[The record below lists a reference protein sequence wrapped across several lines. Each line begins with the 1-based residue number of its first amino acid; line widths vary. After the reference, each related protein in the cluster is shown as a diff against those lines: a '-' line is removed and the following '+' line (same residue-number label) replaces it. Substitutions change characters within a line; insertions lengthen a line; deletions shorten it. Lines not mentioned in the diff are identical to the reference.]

1 MAFSY
6 AGTGRLFPFRSEDL
20 FGILSYSYNPSTG
33 DPFYYLDYGSVA
45 ELPIDSWVIANHA
58 NETIQ
63 SLANDR
69 IIDLVNSGT
78 GNYVDLGSINEIQA
92 VSQDD
97 WGLITTSSDVFSFG
111 TFKLVSLPTWS
122 VHKVWVG
129 TGQIWERGR
138 AITRLIAPYQASG
151 TLRLSGLS
159 TTFYVPSIATDG
171 ILPFR
176 SFATQRTLVH
186 ELGTGSLKKFSGSAE
201 AVTFNSE
208 ERQLLFS
215 VNGSSDTRFTSNLDG
230 SGIVSVDGTLDE
242 RYTPAYTGTGRLP
255 SVSSLDER
263 RTYNYDGVSH
273 DLFVYKDFGSI
284 TSPVIDSWVIQ
295 NHANETIQSLAN
307 DRIIDL
313 VNSTTGGQYLDFQS
327 ILIDGQDPL
336 ETVVEDWEYIWQG
349 DGSRYAMGL
358 WSLKGTAKQNFVPN
372 WNGSGTLFG
381 FGNGIGRVKPRWIAY
396 VQTKISGAAKTNF
409 SLLAIGGGHLFT
421 LSNGEQRRTFGYEG
435 TGSISTISGASE
447 SVSFNPEDRQLL
459 FNISGIGHEIFTPNW
474 NGSGTIPFSGHLS
487 ERQTDHWMG
496 SGTLFNFSGGQE
508 NVVYDYNPLSHAI
521 FEKRDFGSVSS
532 PVIDSW
538 VIASHANETIQSLA
552 NDRIIDLVYSTTTGQ
567 YLDFQSILID
577 GQDAPETVR
586 EDWEYIWQGTT
597 RYAFGDLT
605 IGGIAK
611 TNFSLLHNGSGTI
624 KVWIHGFGRTKP
636 RWVAFVQTEIGGQ
649 AAESAVK
656 RFTGTGTLFNFAK
669 ADENRTYDYVG
680 SGELYAVNGA
690 AESTGAKPPETTPL
704 IKISGSA
711 HEIFTPNWNSQG
723 TIPFTGHAVERQT
736 DHWAGSGSLWSWSGG
751 QEVRTYD
758 YNPLS
763 HAIFEYR
770 DYGSVAS
777 PVIDSWVIANHASET
792 IQSLANDKIIDLV
805 YSSTYGQYLDY
816 NNILIDGE
824 DAPETVREDYEFIWQ
839 GTTRYAFGDL
849 NIHGASK
856 TNFSLSHIGSGDI
869 KVWVHGRG
877 RTKPRWVAFVQTEI
891 RGQGEESSTVTIQG
905 SGTLFNFQ
913 YSAFARSFTYEAR
926 PSTLY
931 AIDGASECAVF
942 NTRPPSV
949 DLKISGTAKQNFIP
963 NWNGSG
969 SVPFTGY
976 AVERQTD
983 HYATSGSLWSWAG
996 GEEKRTYDYNAL
1008 SSHVIFDYKDYG
1020 LVSGSVID
1028 SWVIANHANE
1038 TIQSLANDKIIDLVY
1053 TTGSGQYLDYQ
1064 NILIDGQD
1072 APETVTEDYEFIW
1085 QGITRYAFG
1094 DLVVHGAS
1102 KTNFSLRHIGSG
1114 SLFTISKAKVMFPF
1128 PWTGHGTIFVS
1139 GESAPAVS
1147 YSETGSGSLFN
1158 IITGEEEITKDY
1170 VGSGGLFAMGGAAE
1184 CVASIPPAR
1193 TVDLKFTGTSRTRFT
1208 PNWNSFGTIPVTGI
1222 LTEKYGPHYTGKG
1235 VLWNIN
1241 SVDERRVYDY
1251 NGSSID
1257 FFDRRNYGQV
1267 STAVIDSWI
1276 IANHANVVIETIKDE
1291 VIGDLVYT
1299 AGAGQYLDYGHIE
1312 LPQPISGLPGNL
1324 HQADITDDYQWIIA
1338 PDWDGTIYPFGGLS
1352 VSGDAHTPF
1361 TFGFSSVFDYESGR
1375 RADIQLDGVGIA
1387 RLPPYWAGTG
1397 YIYVGVDD
1405 FAYCTFSLLHKG
1417 DGHIQ
1422 TSGVGAESRIYAPY
1436 IGSGRLYGFD
1446 GAVESTLVAST
1457 ASGHIVFSGAASIQ
1471 SAIHYQGFG
1480 VISTLSGAA
1489 ESIAFSP
1496 DEEQMLFSFEGRRLS
1511 EKVTV
1516 REISKGGVITLSGA
1530 GVETVAFV
1538 ETFEGLVTLSGIA
1551 TESIAPAFV
1560 GTGNIST
1567 LSGAAEAV
1575 TFNPEDLT
1583 TLFDIAG
1590 FGLQRVAYSPTADGS
1605 LSIFGTSGDP
1615 LLTYA
1620 ESGSGTITTS
1630 GDGRISISLGVIG
1643 EGAIFS
1649 SGFGGEARTI
1659 KLPPMREAH
1668 ILFSGTAVER
1678 VAFDPPED
1686 GTHVLL
1692 TGAGSERY
1700 IPNWNGSGT
1709 LPVYG
1714 QGLESH
1720 TEVFTG
1726 NGNLFSHGLGGES
1739 ITVKVPAI
1747 QADLYFVGTRISER
1761 RTYSEVGSGVLY
1773 NFSGA
1778 SVTTTVSEV
1787 ADGLFDIGG
1796 VGRISISLGVIG
1808 TGNISTFSGAAE
1820 SITFNPED
1828 KTTLFDIAGIS
1839 TSRTTKSEVK
1849 RVEMR
1854 IGSTAEPVFFI
1865 PDYPGSGLISVSG
1878 DGGIS
1883 VVRDLIG
1890 TGNISTLSGA
1900 AESFT
1905 YNPADITTL
1914 FDIAGIGTYRT
1925 AKSEVKRIEM
1935 QIGSTAEP
1943 VFFVPDYPGSG
1954 VIPVTGEGRIS
1965 ISLRVIGSGSISTL
1979 SGAAESFTVNPP
1991 DQTTLFEYKGT
2002 RISEKS
2008 TVREI
2013 GEGRLWEWGTAGANI
2028 TFAPKGDGLFRIDGF
2043 IEERTTKHFH
2053 GEGVLWDFGN
2063 GDVSFTYAWAG
2074 SGLITVVGDAHASNT
2089 DVATGSGRISA
2100 LSGGAEKTAFV
2111 PGTEVHTLSVT
2122 GEARVVITLSHVG
2135 SGSISTLSG
2144 AAESFTYNPADQT
2157 TLFDI
2162 AGRSV
2167 NRITKDYSVDA
2178 GLVTISGSA
2187 AESFVR
2193 ASYPGTGD
2201 ITTANEAEERTTVIE
2216 EGSGN
2221 ISTFSGAAECVAFS
2235 PDEENML
2242 FSYNGRGHV
2251 IRTRAYLGQIEVLVT
2266 GVAITNPPFGVHTGK
2281 GEIFVKGTSNIE
2293 FVFAAPS
2300 RTYGWIV

>member
-20 FGILSYSYNPSTG
+20 FGVLSYSYNPSTG

-45 ELPIDSWVIANHA
+45 QPPIDSWVIANHA

-69 IIDLVNSGT
+69 IIDLVYSGT
-78 GNYVDLGSINEIQA
+78 GNYIDLGSINEIQA
-92 VSQDD
+92 VSQED

-111 TFKLVSLPTWS
+111 AFKLTSLATWS

-138 AITRLIAPYQASG
+138 GITRLIAPYIVTG
-151 TLRLSGLS
+151 TVRIDGAAD
-159 TTFYVPSIATDG
+159 TFYVPSIATDG

-176 SFATQRTLVH
+176 SFTTQRTLVH
-186 ELGTGSLKKFSGSAE
+186 NLGSGRLYNFSGASE
-201 AVTFNSE
+201 SFTFNPE
-208 ERQLLFS
+208 DKKPILS
-215 VNGSSDTRFTSNLDG
+215 VHGSSDITFSPNVDG
-230 SGIVSVDGTLDE
+230 SGIVSVNGTLDE
-242 RYTPAYTGTGRLP
+242 KYTPSYEGTGRLP

-273 DLFVYKDFGSI
+273 DLFVKKDFGSVA
-284 TSPVIDSWVIQ
+284 SPVLDSWVIQ

-313 VNSTTGGQYLDFQS
+313 VYTVGSGQYLDFQS
-327 ILIDGQDPL
+327 ILIDGQDAP
-336 ETVVEDWEYIWQG
+336 ETVKEDWEYIWQG
-349 DGSRYAMGL
+349 GSRYAMGL
-358 WSLKGTAKQNFVPN
+358 WRVQGTAKQNFVPN
-372 WNGSGTLFG
+372 WNGSGTLFA
-381 FGNGIGRVKPRWIAY
+381 FGNGIGKTKPRWIAD
-396 VQTKISGAAKTNF
+396 VHAEIRGAAKTNF
-409 SLLAIGGGHLFT
+409 SLLHIGGGHLFT
-421 LSNGEQRRTFGYEG
+421 LSNGDLRRTFDYVG
-435 TGSISTISGASE
+435 TGSIATISGASE
-447 SVSFNPEDRQLL
+447 SVSFNTQKRQLL
-459 FNISGIGHEIFTPNW
+459 FEITGSGHEIFTPNW
-474 NGSGTIPFSGHLS
+474 NGSGTIPFTGHLT
-487 ERQTDHWMG
+487 ERQTDHWLG

-521 FEKRDFGSVSS
+521 FEKRDFGFVSS

-538 VIASHANETIQSLA
+538 VIGNHANVTIQSIA
-552 NDRIIDLVYSTTTGQ
+552 NDKIIDLVYTTTSGQ

-577 GQDAPETVR
+577 GTDAPETVI
-586 EDWEYIWQGTT
+586 EDWEYIWQGTS
-597 RYAFGDLT
+597 RYAFGDLNVS
-605 IGGIAK
+605 GAAK
-611 TNFSLLHNGSGTI
+611 TNFSLSHIGSGTI
-624 KVWIHGFGRTKP
+624 KVWVRGRGRTKP
-636 RWVAFVQTEIGGQ
+636 RWVAFVNTEIRGQ
-649 AAESAVK
+649 AAESS
-656 RFTGTGTLFNFAK
+656 TTTMQ
-669 ADENRTYDYVG
+669 G
-680 SGELYAVNGA
+680 SGVLYNFQYSAFARSFKYEARPFTLYTIGGA
-690 AESTGAKPPETTPL
+690 SESAAFNVRPPTVDL
-704 IKISGSA
+704 KISGSA
-711 HEIFTPNWNSQG
+711 HEIFTPNWNSEG
-723 TIPFTGHAVERQT
+723 TLPFTGT
-736 DHWAGSGSLWSWSGG
+736 
-751 QEVRTYD
+751 
-758 YNPLS
+758 
-763 HAIFEYR
+763 
-770 DYGSVAS
+770 
-777 PVIDSWVIANHASET
+777 
-792 IQSLANDKIIDLV
+792 
-805 YSSTYGQYLDY
+805 
-816 NNILIDGE
+816 
-824 DAPETVREDYEFIWQ
+824 
-839 GTTRYAFGDL
+839 
-849 NIHGASK
+849 
-856 TNFSLSHIGSGDI
+856 
-869 KVWVHGRG
+869 
-877 RTKPRWVAFVQTEI
+877 
-891 RGQGEESSTVTIQG
+891 
-905 SGTLFNFQ
+905 
-913 YSAFARSFTYEAR
+913 
-926 PSTLY
+926 
-931 AIDGASECAVF
+931 
-942 NTRPPSV
+942 
-949 DLKISGTAKQNFIP
+949 
-963 NWNGSG
+963 
-969 SVPFTGY
+969 

-983 HYATSGSLWSWAG
+983 HYWTSGSLWSWAG

-1008 SSHVIFDYKDYG
+1008 SSHVIFEYRDYG

-1053 TTGSGQYLDYQ
+1053 TSGTGQYLDYQ

-1085 QGITRYAFG
+1085 QGQTRYAFG
-1094 DLVVHGAS
+1094 DLVVSGAS
-1102 KTNFSLRHIGSG
+1102 KTNFALRHIGSG
-1114 SLFTISKAKVMFPF
+1114 TLFNFGEVSVQFPW
-1128 PWTGHGTIFVS
+1128 PWTGFGTIYVS
-1139 GESAPAVS
+1139 GEAAPAVT
-1147 YSETGSGSLFN
+1147 YRETGSGTLFS
-1158 IITGEEEITKDY
+1158 IITGEEEITKDF
-1170 VGSGGLFAMGGAAE
+1170 VGSGELFAMGGAAE

-1193 TVDLKFTGTSRTRFT
+1193 TVDLKFTGVAKTAFT
-1208 PNWNSFGTIPVTGI
+1208 PNWNSSGTIPVSGI
-1222 LTEKYGPHYTGKG
+1222 LTEKYGPHYHGKG
-1235 VLWNIN
+1235 VLWTIN
-1241 SVDERRVYDY
+1241 NVIDRRVYDY

-1257 FFDRRNYGQV
+1257 FFDRRDYGQV

-1312 LPQPISGLPGNL
+1312 LPQPIAGLPGNL

-1338 PDWDGTIYPFGGLS
+1338 PDWDGSIYPFGGLS
-1352 VSGDAHTPF
+1352 ISGDAYTPF
-1361 TFGFSSVFDYESGR
+1361 TFSHVNVFDYSSGR
-1375 RADIQLDGVGIA
+1375 RADIQLDGVGIG
-1387 RLPPYWAGTG
+1387 RLPPFWDGKG

-1405 FAYCTFSLLHKG
+1405 FAYCTFSLLHPG
-1417 DGHIQ
+1417 SGHIQ
-1422 TSGVGAESRIYAPY
+1422 TSGVGEESRTYAPY
-1436 IGSGRLYGFD
+1436 EGSGILYGFD
-1446 GAVESTLVAST
+1446 GAVESTLVASV
-1457 ASGHIVFSGAASIQ
+1457 ASGDVVLSGTAGIQ
-1471 SAIHYQGFG
+1471 FTNNYHGFG

-1489 ESIAFSP
+1489 ESATFSP

-1530 GVETVAFV
+1530 CVETVAFA
-1538 ETFEGLVTLSGIA
+1538 ETFEGVVTLSGIA
-1551 TESIAPAFV
+1551 GVTTAPSYV

-1575 TFNPEDLT
+1575 TYNPEDLT

-1590 FGLQRVAYSPTADGS
+1590 FGVQKVTYSPIPGDGL
-1605 LSIFGTSGDP
+1605 LSISGTSGDP
-1615 LLTYA
+1615 LLTFA
-1620 ESGSGTITTS
+1620 ESGSGTVNTS
-1630 GDGRISISLGVIG
+1630 GDGRISVSLGVIG
-1643 EGAIFS
+1643 EGYIFS

-1692 TGAGSERY
+1692 TGSGSERY

-1726 NGNLFSHGLGGES
+1726 DGNLFSHGLGGES

-1747 QADLYFVGTRISER
+1747 QADLYFVGTRISEK
-1761 RTYSEVGSGVLY
+1761 RTVSEVGSGVLY

-1787 ADGLFDIGG
+1787 SDGLFAIGG
-1796 VGRISISLGVIG
+1796 EGRISISLGVIG

-1828 KTTLFDIAGIS
+1828 KTTLFDIAGRS

-1849 RVEMR
+1849 RVEMQ

-1865 PDYPGSGLISVSG
+1865 PKYQGYGVLPVTG
-1878 DGGIS
+1878 DGVVNI
-1883 VVRDLIG
+1883 VRDIVG
-1890 TGNISTLSGA
+1890 TGVISTLSGA

-1905 YNPADITTL
+1905 VNPDDITTL
-1914 FDIAGIGTYRT
+1914 FDIGGIGTYST
-1925 AKSEVKRIEM
+1925 TKTEVKRIEM

-1943 VFFVPDYPGSG
+1943 VFFIPKYRGYG
-1954 VIPVTGEGRIS
+1954 VLPVTGDGIIK
-1965 ISLRVIGSGSISTL
+1965 ISLRHVGTGSISTL

-2002 RISEKS
+2002 RISEKT
-2008 TVREI
+2008 TVRQI
-2013 GEGRLWEWGTAGANI
+2013 GEGRLWEWGTAGANV

-2063 GDVSFTYAWAG
+2063 GDVRFSYAWAG
-2074 SGLITVVGDAHASNT
+2074 SGVISVYGDAHASNT

-2111 PGTEVHTLSVT
+2111 PGTEVHTLSIT
-2122 GEARVVITLSHVG
+2122 GEARIVITLSHVG
-2135 SGSISTLSG
+2135 TGSISTLSG
-2144 AAESFTYNPADQT
+2144 AAESFTYNPEDRQV
-2157 TLFDI
+2157 LFDI
-2162 AGRSV
+2162 TGRSV
-2167 NRITKDYSVDA
+2167 NRITKDYSVDD
-2178 GLVTISGSA
+2178 GLVTVSGSA
-2187 AESFVR
+2187 TESFIR
-2193 ASYPGTGD
+2193 ASYPGTGY
-2201 ITTANEAEERTTVIE
+2201 ITTANEAEERTTVIT
-2216 EGSGN
+2216 EGSGS

-2251 IRTRAYLGQIEVLVT
+2251 LRTRAYQGQIEILIE
-2266 GVAITNPPFGVHTGK
+2266 GVAITNPPFGVATGEGDIFIK
-2281 GEIFVKGTSNIE
+2281 GSSAIDFVY
-2293 FVFAAPS
+2293 AAPS

>member
-45 ELPIDSWVIANHA
+45 ELPIDSWVIADHA

-215 VNGSSDTRFTSNLDG
+215 VNGNSDTRFTSNLDG

-242 RYTPAYTGTGRLP
+242 RYTPAYIGTGRLP

-381 FGNGIGRVKPRWIAY
+381 FGNGIGRVKPRWIAF
-396 VQTKISGAAKTNF
+396 VNVEISGAAKTNF
-409 SLLAIGGGHLFT
+409 SLLANGGGHLFT

-474 NGSGTIPFSGHLS
+474 NGSGTIPFTGHLT
-487 ERQTDHWMG
+487 ERQTDHWQG
-496 SGTLFNFSGGQE
+496 SGSLFNFSGGQE

-521 FEKRDFGSVSS
+521 FEKRDFGSISS

-552 NDRIIDLVYSTTTGQ
+552 NDKIIDLVYSTTTGQ

-605 IGGIAK
+605 I
-611 TNFSLLHNGSGTI
+611 S
-624 KVWIHGFGRTKP
+624 
-636 RWVAFVQTEIGGQ
+636 
-649 AAESAVK
+649 
-656 RFTGTGTLFNFAK
+656 
-669 ADENRTYDYVG
+669 
-680 SGELYAVNGA
+680 GA
-690 AESTGAKPPETTPL
+690 A
-704 IKISGSA
+704 
-711 HEIFTPNWNSQG
+711 
-723 TIPFTGHAVERQT
+723 
-736 DHWAGSGSLWSWSGG
+736 
-751 QEVRTYD
+751 
-758 YNPLS
+758 
-763 HAIFEYR
+763 
-770 DYGSVAS
+770 
-777 PVIDSWVIANHASET
+777 
-792 IQSLANDKIIDLV
+792 
-805 YSSTYGQYLDY
+805 
-816 NNILIDGE
+816 
-824 DAPETVREDYEFIWQ
+824 
-839 GTTRYAFGDL
+839 
-849 NIHGASK
+849 K

-869 KVWVHGRG
+869 KVWVRGRG

-891 RGQGEESSTVTIQG
+891 RGQGAESSTATMQG

-913 YSAFARSFTYEAR
+913 YSAFARSFRYQTR
-926 PSTLY
+926 PFTLHT
-931 AIDGASECAVF
+931 IGGLSESAVF
-942 NTRPPSV
+942 NVRPPTV
-949 DLKISGTAKQNFIP
+949 DLKISGTGHEIFTP
-963 NWNGSG
+963 NWNGFG
-969 SVPFTGY
+969 TLPFTGH

-1085 QGITRYAFG
+1085 QGQTRYAFG
-1094 DLVVHGAS
+1094 DLVVGGAS
-1102 KTNFSLRHIGSG
+1102 RTNFSLRHNGSG
-1114 SLFTISKAKVMFPF
+1114 TLFNFGTVSVQFPW
-1128 PWTGHGTIFVS
+1128 PWTGSGTIYVS
-1139 GESAPAVS
+1139 GEAAPAVS
-1147 YSETGSGSLFN
+1147 YRETGSGSLFN
-1158 IITGEEEITKDY
+1158 IITGEEEVTKDY

-1193 TVDLKFTGTSRTRFT
+1193 TVDLKFTGTSKTRFT
-1208 PNWNSFGTIPVTGI
+1208 PNWNSFGTIPVDGV
-1222 LTEKYGPHYTGKG
+1222 LTEKYGPHYHGKG

-1241 SVDERRVYDY
+1241 NVDERRVFSY

-1257 FFDRRNYGQV
+1257 FFDYRDYGQV
-1267 STAVIDSWI
+1267 SSPVIDSWV

-1299 AGAGQYLDYGHIE
+1299 AGSGQYLDCGHIE
-1312 LPQPISGLPGNL
+1312 LPQPIAGLPGNL
-1324 HQADITDDYQWIIA
+1324 HEADVREDYEWVIA
-1338 PDWDGTIYPFGGLS
+1338 PDWDGSIYPFGGLS
-1352 VSGDAHTPF
+1352 VSGSAQTPF
-1361 TFGFSSVFDYESGR
+1361 SLSHTSDFDYDSGR

-1405 FAYCTFSLLHKG
+1405 FATCTFSLLHKG

-1422 TSGVGAESRIYAPY
+1422 TSGVGAESRIYSPY

-1457 ASGHIVFSGAASIQ
+1457 ASGDIVLSGTASILL
-1471 SAIHYQGFG
+1471 ANHYHGSG

-1551 TESIAPAFV
+1551 TERIAPAFV

-1590 FGLQRVAYSPTADGS
+1590 FGVQKVAYSPIPGDGT

-1615 LLTYA
+1615 LLAYA

-1678 VAFDPPED
+1678 VAFDPAED

-1692 TGAGSERY
+1692 TGSGSERY
-1700 IPNWNGSGT
+1700 IPNWIGSGT

-1720 TEVFTG
+1720 TEIFTG
-1726 NGNLFSHGLGGES
+1726 DGNLFSHGFGGES

-1747 QADLYFVGTRISER
+1747 QADLYFIGTRISEK
-1761 RTYSEVGSGVLY
+1761 RTYSEVGSGLLY

-1778 SVTTTVSEV
+1778 SSSRTVSEV

-1796 VGRISISLGVIG
+1796 QGLIKISLGVIG

-1849 RVEMR
+1849 RVEIQ

-1865 PDYPGSGLISVSG
+1865 PDYQGSGVVSVFG
-1878 DGGIS
+1878 NGGIS

-1943 VFFVPDYPGSG
+1943 VFFIPDYPGYG
-1954 VIPVTGEGRIS
+1954 VIPVSGDGHINIVRDVVGT
-1965 ISLRVIGSGSISTL
+1965 GSISTL

-2013 GEGRLWEWGTAGANI
+2013 GKGRIWEWGDAGANI

-2063 GDVSFTYAWAG
+2063 GEVSFTYAWAG
-2074 SGLITVVGDAHASNT
+2074 SGLITVAGDAHASNT

-2111 PGTEVHTLSVT
+2111 PGIEAHTLSVT
-2122 GEARVVITLSHVG
+2122 GEARIVITLSHVG
-2135 SGSISTLSG
+2135 TGNISTLSG
-2144 AAESFTYNPADQT
+2144 AAESFTYNPEDQT

-2162 AGRSV
+2162 AGRSA

-2178 GLVTISGSA
+2178 GLVTIKSVSGSA
-2187 AESFVR
+2187 TESFVR